1 MNQAHLHLAFNHFP
15 IVGIV
20 IGFGIMIVG
29 IFSKNRT
36 LVNTA
41 YVLFIVATIF
51 GLLSMN
57 TGEGAEELVEDLPEI
72 GHKIIHEHEELA
84 EKFMLVLYALT
95 IGAIVGLY
103 FDFKKNPKT
112 RLISYIVAIVSL
124 IGVVLSIYT
133 GTSGG
138 EIRHTEIREATTN

>member
-20 IGFGIMIVG
+20 IGFGILIVG

-41 YVLFIVATIF
+41 YVLFIVATLF

-95 IGAIVGLY
+95 IGAVLGLY
-103 FDFKKNPKT
+103 FDYKKKSKT
-112 RLISYIVAIVSL
+112 RLISYVVAIVSL
-124 IGVVLSIYT
+124 IGVILAIFT

>member
-20 IGFGIMIVG
+20 IGFGILIVG

-41 YVLFIVATIF
+41 YVLFIVATLF